1 MTKLIIDK
9 IKFDNKNPLFIAE
22 IGNNHQ
28 GCLKQCK
35 ELFLAAKQS
44 GANAVKL
51 QKRNNKTLFTKKA
64 YNEPYNSENSFAC
77 SYGKHRDYLE
87 LGKREYLELKKYA
100 KKIDI
105 IFFATAFD
113 FESADFLNNEIDLP
127 AFKIAS
133 GDILNL
139 PLIEYVSKFNKPI
152 ILSTGCS
159 TMKDVIDAFNVLK
172 KKSNNFA
179 ILQCTASYPC
189 EPEELNLNV
198 INSFKKRFKNILVGL
213 SSHHNGIS
221 QEIVAYMLG
230 ARIFEKHFT
239 LNRSLKGTDHS
250 FSLTPLGLSKL
261 IRDIKRIPISL
272 GSSNKK
278 PINSEKK
285 PVLKMRK
292 SIVAA
297 KNLKKYDI
305 IKHNDVLFKC
315 PGNGLPPKDIDKI
328 LGKKLKRNIEIDQI
342 IIHNDLK

>member
-1 MTKLIIDK
+1 
-9 IKFDNKNPLFIAE
+9 
-22 IGNNHQ
+22 
-28 GCLKQCK
+28 
-35 ELFLAAKQS
+35 
-44 GANAVKL
+44 
-51 QKRNNKTLFTKKA
+51 
-64 YNEPYNSENSFAC
+64 
-77 SYGKHRDYLE
+77 
-87 LGKREYLELKKYA
+87 
-100 KKIDI
+100 
-105 IFFATAFD
+105 
-113 FESADFLNNEIDLP
+113 
-127 AFKIAS
+127 
-133 GDILNL
+133 
-139 PLIEYVSKFNKPI
+139 
-152 ILSTGCS
+152 
-159 TMKDVIDAFNVLK
+159 
-172 KKSNNFA
+172 
-179 ILQCTASYPC
+179 
-189 EPEELNLNV
+189 
-198 INSFKKRFKNILVGL
+198 
-213 SSHHNGIS
+213 
-221 QEIVAYMLG
+221 MLG

-342 IIHNDLK
+342 IVHNDLK

>member
-1 MTKLIIDK
+1 MAKLIIDK

-87 LGKREYLELKKYA
+87 LGKKEYLELKKYA
-100 KKIDI
+100 KKIGI

-159 TMKDVIDAFNVLK
+159 TMKDVIDAYNVLK
-172 KKSNNFA
+172 KKS
-179 ILQCTASYPC
+179 
-189 EPEELNLNV
+189 
-198 INSFKKRFKNILVGL
+198 
-213 SSHHNGIS
+213 
-221 QEIVAYMLG
+221 
-230 ARIFEKHFT
+230 
-239 LNRSLKGTDHS
+239 
-250 FSLTPLGLSKL
+250 
-261 IRDIKRIPISL
+261 
-272 GSSNKK
+272 
-278 PINSEKK
+278 
-285 PVLKMRK
+285 
-292 SIVAA
+292 
-297 KNLKKYDI
+297 
-305 IKHNDVLFKC
+305 
-315 PGNGLPPKDIDKI
+315 KI
-328 LGKKLKRNIEIDQI
+328 E
-342 IIHNDLK
+342 